1 MPKVDR
7 YRIEIYKNE
16 TISYYRDILKQGAHN
31 TCKVSEYQPL
41 HKVNK

>member
-16 TISYYRDILKQGAHN
+16 TICCDRDILKQGTHN

-41 HKVNK
+41 HKVSK